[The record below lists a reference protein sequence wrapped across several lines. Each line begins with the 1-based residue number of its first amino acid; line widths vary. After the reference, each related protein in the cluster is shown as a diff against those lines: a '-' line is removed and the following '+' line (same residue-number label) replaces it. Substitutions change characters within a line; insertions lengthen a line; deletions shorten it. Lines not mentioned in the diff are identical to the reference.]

1 LGCEAGLLPTIPLLP
16 LSALLLGPAGPCWGA
31 EPPNGMVRKKW
42 GLSCGWATFLLL
54 KEGESHGFGCTVQ
67 KEMPHV
73 GVHDKMGRSSNQN
86 GFPLAKYMD
95 CFLWGFGS
103 QIFGCSF
110 KAAMCAYHCDS
121 SPDAHGVHPKGPRRP
136 VEVWRGALSAASVGM
151 AIRKRKRT
159 EATFGNEGLGWH
171 PSCWSCQEEGNLW
184 KNMVKGGCW
193 DIPAFIVG
201 CYGF

>member
-1 LGCEAGLLPTIPLLP
+1 MGSGNPQ
-16 LSALLLGPAGPCWGA
+16 WD
-31 EPPNGMVRKKW
+31 
-42 GLSCGWATFLLL
+42 
-54 KEGESHGFGCTVQ
+54 GESHGFGCTVQ

-95 CFLWGFGS
+95 CFWWGFGS

-110 KAAMCAYHCDS
+110 KPAMCAYHCDS
-121 SPDAHGVHPKGPRRP
+121 SPGAHGVHPKGPRRP

-159 EATFGNEGLGWH
+159 EATFGNEGLGWQ
-171 PSCWSCQEEGNLW
+171 PSCWSCQEGDLW